1 MAEQFAPSPPN
12 FGGGAGGGCVNNMG
26 LTIDVVVPP
35 GMPYGGAPLE
45 VRLPDG
51 RVLHVPV
58 PPGCPPGTLL
68 KVPLPPPLPQPQPQP
83 QPQPPQLLAPQHQQ
97 VQQPPLLPPTPAVPV
112 EPAEVPEAVMVD
124 AHNGWTHATPA
135 DPSAAPSN
143 TAPMAAAADADEN
156 GDDDE
161 PTRRPSRFAKG
172 DKKSF
177 MQVKKAVGR
186 LQY

>member
-1 MAEQFAPSPPN
+1 MIVGQLASSPPPPN
-12 FGGGAGGGCVNNMG
+12 FGGGGGGMGMGMGGDANMG
-26 LTIDVVVPP
+26 HIDVVVPP

-68 KVPLPPPLPQPQPQP
+68 KVPLPPPPQPLQPPQSLPPQPQPT
-83 QPQPPQLLAPQHQQ
+83 
-97 VQQPPLLPPTPAVPV
+97 LLPPTPAVPIG
-112 EPAEVPEAVMVD
+112 PGEVPVAVMVD
-124 AHNGWTHATPA
+124 TQNGWMHASPTGT
-135 DPSAAPSN
+135 SASAVAPV
-143 TAPMAAAADADEN
+143 AAAADADEN

-172 DKKSF
+172 DKASF
-177 MQVKKAVGR
+177 MQVIEM
-186 LQY
+186 